1 MKSKKEY
8 KRSTSNINNNIKSD
22 IFQTYSVAILA
33 VFTFLL
39 YIQVINFDFSGF
51 DDRVIIQE
59 NNELLSSVSNIGEVF
74 LNDAFFQG
82 GKQQFFRPLQNL
94 TFMFDTIIAGGNTW
108 MYHITNLIF
117 HILAVIAL
125 YYLLLEL
132 GFSSKI
138 SLISSL
144 LFASSPL
151 FNHAVVW
158 VPGRGDIMLGIFSM
172 LFLFFLSKYLKTD
185 NIKFLIFNFI
195 SFIFALLSKESAL
208 FLPLMALLFV
218 IIMHSEKFQVNK
230 AILPGL
236 VYTILVILYFFLR
249 NSVIISE
256 PKTGQFGLEILIS
269 NFRVLPEILAKFV
282 VPYSLAPLPNY
293 STIYLGIGIVLIIGI
308 FYLITRL
315 KEDKIFSLYGLFW
328 FLLFSIP
335 GMLYRHEFGNFAYDY
350 LDHRAYLP
358 IIGLLIILN
367 ILYKNFVKADK
378 KIVSVLIGIIAIFS
392 VVTIQNSRNYK
403 NDLVMYEKCISAN
416 PETTAL
422 AYLNRGLIKARSGNI
437 KSGITDFNKAIE
449 IFPDYPDAYNN
460 RALANSQIGEKT
472 GIMADY
478 NKSIEL
484 NPEKSTFYFNRAVF
498 KSAEGDKE
506 GAMIDYLK
514 ANEISPK
521 DFKILRNIIYEFT
534 QKQDYENALKYSTM
548 AIENLPKIGEAYQ
561 SRGIAKI
568 RLNDTTG
575 ACQDWKKA
583 VELGQLKANDLI
595 RKFCK

>member
-1 MKSKKEY
+1 MKSKKEN
-8 KRSTSNINNNIKSD
+8 KRSTAKNNDNIKSD
-22 IFQTYSVAILA
+22 IWQTYSVAILA

-108 MYHITNLIF
+108 MYHFTNLIF
-117 HILAVIAL
+117 HIMAVVAL

-151 FNHAVVW
+151 FTHAVVW

-335 GMLYRHEFGNFAYDY
+335 GMMYRHEFGNFAYDY

-416 PETTAL
+416 PETAAL

-437 KSGITDFNKAIE
+437 KSGITDFNKAID
-449 IFPDYPDAYNN
+449 IFPEYPDAYNN